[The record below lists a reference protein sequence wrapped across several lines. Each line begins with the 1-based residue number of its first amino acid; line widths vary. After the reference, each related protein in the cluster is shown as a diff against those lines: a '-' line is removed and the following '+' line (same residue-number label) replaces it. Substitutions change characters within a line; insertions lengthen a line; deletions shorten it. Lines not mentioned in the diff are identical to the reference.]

1 MTHQSKQWAI
11 TALET
16 VEKQPNDQDKEALG
30 RLNALKRHWIEKYP
44 QQKLE
49 PFSEISGTPIEDLVK
64 EAVDEWIKTHAD
76 EYIAKHKA
84 EQIALHEQA
93 LTELRNS

>member
-1 MTHQSKQWAI
+1 MTCQSKQWAV
-11 TALET
+11 TALNTAE
-16 VEKQPNDQDKEALG
+16 EQPTSQEIEEA
-30 RLNALKRHWIEKYP
+30 RKLKRHWTRKYP
-44 QQKLE
+44 QRELE
-49 PFSEISGTPIEDLVK
+49 LFSDISGKPIEDLIK
-64 EAVDEWIKTHAD
+64 EAVDEWIEAHAN

>member
-1 MTHQSKQWAI
+1 MTHQSKQWAV
-11 TALET
+11 TAINIAEAPST
-16 VEKQPNDQDKEALG
+16 KQEIEEAK
-30 RLNALKRHWIEKYP
+30 RLRRHWMRTYP
-44 QQKLE
+44 QRKLQL
-49 PFSEISGTPIEDLVK
+49 FSDISGVAIEDLVK

>member
-1 MTHQSKQWAI
+1 MTYQSKQWAI
-11 TALET
+11 TALNTAE
-16 VEKQPNDQDKEALG
+16 EQPTSQQIEEAKK
-30 RLNALKRHWIEKYP
+30 LKRHWIRKYP
-44 QQKLE
+44 QRELQL
-49 PFSEISGTPIEDLVK
+49 FSDISGVAIEDLVR
-64 EAVDEWIKTHAD
+64 EAVDEWIEVHAD

>member
-16 VEKQPNDQDKEALG
+16 LERQPNDQDKEALD
-30 RLNALKRHWIEKYP
+30 RLKALKRHWIGKYP
-44 QQKLE
+44 QRKLQL
-49 PFSEISGTPIEDLVK
+49 FSDISGVAIEDLVR
-64 EAVDEWIKTHAD
+64 EAVDEWIEAHAD
-76 EYIAKHKA
+76 EYIAKRKA
-84 EQIALHEQA
+84 EQIAIHEQA

>member
-16 VEKQPNDQDKEALG
+16 PEKQPTLNDQYVEK
-30 RLNALKRHWIEKYP
+30 RLLHWMREYP
-44 QQKLE
+44 QEKLQF
-49 PFSEISGTPIEDLVK
+49 FSDISGIHVEVLVK
-64 EAVDEWIKTHAD
+64 EAVDEWIKAHAN

-93 LTELRNS
+93 LTKLKNS